1 MLPTVKKKMI
11 EFGSDFHQIDNLFF
25 KKSNLPDLYKDP
37 VFFAT
42 GRQSIISLIE
52 HERWKRIWIPAYFC
66 YEVVDSIKQT
76 GIEIAFYND
85 YPLANDENTIQR
97 INFKEGDVLLRVN
110 YFGLRDFRS
119 NKNISVPVI
128 EDHSHDLLGHWAL
141 FSDAEWCIASLR
153 KSLPLAEGGMLW
165 SPKHLKLPIVYR
177 SKENEVIAE
186 KRWKAMGMKRDYL
199 AGVMVEKEEFRKLY
213 LETEELLDTLAPC
226 TLSNYDMDYLGK
238 LNINTWYSAKKKNW
252 RLLRDVGGL
261 NVLLPENDFCNVFS
275 LIILLKNAEE
285 RNRVCHCLIK
295 SNIYPAIL
303 WNLPEDANDEIKD
316 FSKQMLS
323 IHCDGRYNIKEIENM
338 RSLIIEACQI

>member
-1 MLPTVKKKMI
+1 MI
-11 EFGSDFHQIDNLFF
+11 EFGSDYHQIEEFF
-25 KKSNLPDLYKDP
+25 SERATLPIIHKDSI
-37 VFFAT
+37 FFAT
-42 GRQSIISLIE
+42 GRQPIISLIGQE
-52 HERWKRIWIPAYFC
+52 GWKRIWIPAYFC

-85 YPLANDENTIQR
+85 YPSANDVSAIQR
-97 INFKEGDVLLRVN
+97 INFKEGDVLLRIN
-110 YFGLRDFRS
+110 YFGLRDFRN
-119 NKNISVPVI
+119 NKNIKAPVI

-141 FSDAEWCIASLR
+141 FSDADWCIASLR

-165 SPKHLKLPIVYR
+165 SPKHLKLPIVCR

-199 AGVMVEKEEFRKLY
+199 AGAMVEKEQYRKLY
-213 LETEELLDTLAPC
+213 LESEELLDTLAPC

-238 LNINTWYSAKKKNW
+238 LDINAWYSAKKNNW

-275 LIILLKNAEE
+275 LIILLKNTEE
-285 RNRVCHCLIK
+285 RNRVHHCLIK

-323 IHCDGRYNIKEIENM
+323 IHCDGRYNLKEIEYM
-338 RSLIIEACQI
+338 KSLIIDACQI